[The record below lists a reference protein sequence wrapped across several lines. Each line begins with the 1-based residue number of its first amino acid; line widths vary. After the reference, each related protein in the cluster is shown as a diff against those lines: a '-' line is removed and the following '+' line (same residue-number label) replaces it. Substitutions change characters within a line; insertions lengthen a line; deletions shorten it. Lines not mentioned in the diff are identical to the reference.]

1 VIEQCRLSKT
11 IPTKTMTSF
20 LPQLCRNK
28 PPNAKAMAWCSAANG
43 GDGRGLRDLPRPAS
57 AMTSA
62 TEHASCPVSSC
73 TLRVRRHRQRRSRG
87 LRLLTVTVPETVIQA
102 AVARGLLA
110 SEERAE
116 PWAVIQ
122 GCYASQLSD
131 AALDRLVNGGG
142 ITHEQRGDAAA
153 ILRSISRWLEHSA
166 WGAFE
171 KE

>member
-1 VIEQCRLSKT
+1 MTVATKH
-11 IPTKTMTSF
+11 IPE
-20 LPQLCRNK
+20 R
-28 PPNAKAMAWCSAANG
+28 
-43 GDGRGLRDLPRPAS
+43 RPERPS
-57 AMTSA
+57 
-62 TEHASCPVSSC
+62 
-73 TLRVRRHRQRRSRG
+73 TLRVRRHRERRSHG
-87 LRLLTVTVPETVIQA
+87 LRLLTVTVPETVIEA

-131 AALDRLVNGGG
+131 AALDRLVNDGV

-166 WGAFE
+166 WAAFE
-171 KE
+171 RE